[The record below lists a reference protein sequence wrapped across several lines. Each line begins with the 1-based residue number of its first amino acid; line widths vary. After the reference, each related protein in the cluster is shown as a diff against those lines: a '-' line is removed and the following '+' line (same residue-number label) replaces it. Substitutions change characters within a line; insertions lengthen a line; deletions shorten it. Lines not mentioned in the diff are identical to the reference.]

1 MNRRDRKVPT
11 GSKTWRAN
19 RNGGRGCGNGLQALI
34 RPATGEPDARRGAG
48 SRTGRRRIRQEV
60 KEAGREL
67 QPRRGGLETGSRPGR
82 AKGRI
87 ETSAS
92 SLTVARRLSGQRSVA
107 VKSRCGEQR
116 RRRGQVSRCRV
127 RAGHAGWR
135 ARCEV
140 GHLEPFLFLACPQE
154 PLSPGLG
161 WPAGAWFRAALGLS
175 PCWRFLFLRRGSY
188 LSLRLRKLTK
198 LTRQYSQR

>member
-1 MNRRDRKVPT
+1 LNRKDRKVPT

-92 SLTVARRLSGQRSVA
+92 SLTVARRLSGQRSVT

-127 RAGHAGWR
+127 RAGLDLSMRCKGGFQENPEADVKVTSKQNINVWVR
-135 ARCEV
+135 PCKFYKAR
-140 GHLEPFLFLACPQE
+140 FQE
-154 PLSPGLG
+154 K
-161 WPAGAWFRAALGLS
+161 
-175 PCWRFLFLRRGSY
+175 Y
-188 LSLRLRKLTK
+188 LRLI
-198 LTRQYSQR
+198 